1 MYRLYE
7 IWSTYVMFII
17 DAVSAFSRRMEHL
30 PIIFPLG
37 SMFLALYAL
46 NLFLPRWAAL
56 SIYEPT
62 GLPVA
67 FYLGTLF
74 YVFFTHYDFTGRRRY
89 H

>member
-7 IWSTYVMFII
+7 IWFTYVMFII

-37 SMFLALYAL
+37 SMFLTLYAVD
-46 NLFLPRWAAL
+46 LFLPRWAAL
-56 SIYEPT
+56 SIYAAT
-62 GLPVA
+62 GLPMLS
-67 FYLGTLF
+67 YLGTIF